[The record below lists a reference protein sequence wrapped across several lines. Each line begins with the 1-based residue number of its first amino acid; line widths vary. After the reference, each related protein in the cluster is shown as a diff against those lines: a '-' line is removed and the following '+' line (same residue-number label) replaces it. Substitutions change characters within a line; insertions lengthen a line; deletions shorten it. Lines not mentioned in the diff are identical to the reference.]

1 MGRNPKDNPYREDSG
16 PKNGPRSDKNQA
28 KRSSR
33 HNTKIMIDKVN
44 HGLVDSNDLDEYLEF
59 DSYDD

>member
-16 PKNGPRSDKNQA
+16 PKNGTRSQKKQA

-44 HGLVDSNDLDEYLEF
+44 HGLVDSTDLDEYLEF